1 MPSSLSLWFLV
12 SDSITTSLKKIHIG
26 PDPAPTEIKGEI
38 PINFSGAGSDQVFFE
53 DKDAFCVMSLRTRKD
68 A

>member
-12 SDSITTSLKKIHIG
+12 LDSITTSLKKIHIG

-38 PINFSGAGSDQVFFE
+38 PINFSGAGSDQVFL
-53 DKDAFCVMSLRTRKD
+53 DKDAFCVMSLRTQKD